1 MAIQIDNA
9 TTPASNQIQ
18 SAQTQEE
25 ASKEAIVSPS
35 IGNRTTELSSQDD
48 TPQLDQQELESTV
61 SDINDFVQNIQRSIH
76 FSVSESS
83 GRTIIEVY
91 DKQTDELIRTIPSE
105 EVQRISEAI
114 SEQISE
120 GLILKTNV

>member
-1 MAIQIDNA
+1 MAIQIDN
-9 TTPASNQIQ
+9 TETPASSQLQ
-18 SAQTQEE
+18 KTQALE
-25 ASKEAIVSPS
+25 AANKEAVTSPV
-35 IGNRTTELSSQDD
+35 IGDRTTELSTQDD
-48 TPQLDQQELESTV
+48 APQLDQQELERTV
-61 SDINDFVQNIQRSIH
+61 SDINDFVQNIQRSLH

-105 EVQRISEAI
+105 DVQRISEAI
-114 SEQISE
+114 SEKISE

>member
-1 MAIQIDNA
+1 MTIQIDN
-9 TTPASNQIQ
+9 TDTPASSQLQ
-18 SAQTQEE
+18 KTQTLE
-25 ASKEAIVSPS
+25 AVNKEAVTSPA
-35 IGNRTTELSSQDD
+35 IGGRATELSAQDD
-48 TPQLDQQELESTV
+48 TPQLDQQELERTV

-114 SEQISE
+114 SEKISE

>member
-1 MAIQIDNA
+1 MAIQIDN
-9 TTPASNQIQ
+9 TETPASSQLQ
-18 SAQTQEE
+18 KTQTLE
-25 ASKEAIVSPS
+25 AANKEAVTSPV
-35 IGNRTTELSSQDD
+35 IGDRTTELSTQDD
-48 TPQLDQQELESTV
+48 APQLDQQELERTV
-61 SDINDFVQNIQRSIH
+61 SDINDFVQNIQRSLH

-114 SEQISE
+114 SEKISE

>member
-1 MAIQIDNA
+1 MAIQIDN
-9 TTPASNQIQ
+9 TDTPASSQVQ
-18 SAQTQEE
+18 KTQTLAE
-25 ASKEAIVSPS
+25 ASKEAVTS
-35 IGNRTTELSSQDD
+35 RTTESSVQGD
-48 TPQLDQQELESTV
+48 TLQLEKEGQQGLESAV
-61 SDINDFVQNIQRSIH
+61 SDINDFVQNIQRSLH

-114 SEQISE
+114 SEQSSE

>member
-1 MAIQIDNA
+1 MAIQIDN
-9 TTPASNQIQ
+9 TDTPASSQVQ
-18 SAQTQEE
+18 KTQTLEA
-25 ASKEAIVSPS
+25 ASKEVVTSPV
-35 IGNRTTELSSQDD
+35 IGGHAAESSSQEGSA
-48 TPQLDQQELESTV
+48 QLDQQDLEQTV
-61 SDINDFVQNIQRSIH
+61 SDINDFVQNIQRSLH

-114 SEQISE
+114 SEQSSE

>member
-1 MAIQIDNA
+1 MAIQIDN
-9 TTPASNQIQ
+9 TETPASSQLQ
-18 SAQTQEE
+18 KTQALE
-25 ASKEAIVSPS
+25 AANKEAVTSPV
-35 IGNRTTELSSQDD
+35 IGDRTTELSTQDD
-48 TPQLDQQELESTV
+48 APQLDQQELERTV
-61 SDINDFVQNIQRSIH
+61 SDINDFVQNIQRSLH

-114 SEQISE
+114 SEKISE